1 MLLGVVGLLLA
12 FKTKYFSLFYNFPV
26 DAMMQATLSL
36 SLLLV
41 LLWERSLIYTS
52 QYKGVA
58 PKIADPQA
66 HNASWMRRAVSL

>member
-12 FKTKYFSLFYNFPV
+12 FKTKYLSLFYNFPV
-26 DAMMQATLSL
+26 DAMMKLSL

-58 PKIADPQA
+58 PKIADLQA
-66 HNASWMRRAVSL
+66 HNASWIQRTVSL